1 MGNRQILENYVV
13 PLKHRKQIEFS
24 DHFVFQSLSNLELT
38 DPNCL
43 PALVF
48 FSGLA
53 FLLVKSLMKKTT
65 PNCLVDIKS
74 FEFKESEDLLPYFNA
89 LNTQQRDELKFTGE
103 YYSERKKAS
112 FLLKSELL
120 KLRSHELKDENKQI
134 QGVPNYSIL
143 DNPEYQDRL
152 YYFPVVKK
160 QDTEKPDEPNER
172 LNYDSVFMSLNYSC
186 LPMKERE

>member
-53 FLLVKSLMKKTT
+53 FLIVKSLMKKTT

-103 YYSERKKAS
+103 YYAERKKAS
-112 FLLKSELL
+112 FLLKSEL
-120 KLRSHELKDENKQI
+120 
-134 QGVPNYSIL
+134 
-143 DNPEYQDRL
+143 
-152 YYFPVVKK
+152 
-160 QDTEKPDEPNER
+160 
-172 LNYDSVFMSLNYSC
+172 
-186 LPMKERE
+186 